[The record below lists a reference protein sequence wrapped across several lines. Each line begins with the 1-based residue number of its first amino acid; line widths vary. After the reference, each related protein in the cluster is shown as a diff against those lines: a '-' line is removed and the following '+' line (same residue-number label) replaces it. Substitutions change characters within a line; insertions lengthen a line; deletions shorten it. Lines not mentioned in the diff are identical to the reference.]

1 MVIIADG
8 TLIVKQV
15 YFCYAIAERGEIMS
29 KFANDSIGNNLLK
42 VNGDIIFK
50 LQDVLDSKHMTR
62 YRLSKITNIRF
73 DTITNYCKG
82 NVTFLNL
89 EYIKIFCNVLD
100 CQISDI
106 IEYKK

>member
-1 MVIIADG
+1 
-8 TLIVKQV
+8 
-15 YFCYAIAERGEIMS
+15 MS
-29 KFANDSIGNNLLK
+29 KFDTDSIGNNILK
-42 VNGDIIFK
+42 VDGNIIFK
-50 LQDVLDSKHMTR
+50 LQDVINRRNMTR

-73 DTITNYCKG
+73 DTITNYCRG